1 MHGIHSLAVN
11 GVGSVAMIGA
21 QKPPV
26 TGQGGAQRDVGMAV
40 RLRPKKAHKA
50 NRVRPAWRGSVYLS
64 RTQWMG
70 HGGRT
75 GHTHAIQEWGEPSR
89 WVLSA

>member
-11 GVGSVAMIGA
+11 GVDLVALPGA
-21 QKPPV
+21 QKPPG

-40 RLRPKKAHKA
+40 RLRPKKAHEA

-75 GHTHAIQEWGEPSR
+75 GHTHAIQNGGRAASGF
-89 WVLSA
+89 